1 MSFICKILLLKM
13 KANNYHGTFFP
24 TLENTPRLRVALKDV
39 SQPEFADALT
49 QQLGKCRSLQAEAAK
64 DDLREMVRQVIREE
78 LRAV

>member
-1 MSFICKILLLKM
+1 M
-13 KANNYHGTFFP
+13 KSKGLIIAKQKTMKHGISFP
-24 TLENTPRLRVALKDV
+24 TSDKTPRLRVALKDV